1 MQVVQAMNFI
11 IKPDQDIERK
21 VWLARNPRII
31 SRLAEQLDV
40 SPSMVYG
47 VLKGRRRSRRVSA
60 ALAAAGAP
68 GFQES
73 PNARKQSRRKQ
84 PAA

>member
-1 MQVVQAMNFI
+1 MNSHSSA
-11 IKPDQDIERK
+11 DLEVERK

-47 VLKGRRRSRRVSA
+47 VLKGRRRSHRVSA

-68 GFQES
+68 GFKEKR
-73 PNARKQSRRKQ
+73 NAQPKSARRKR
-84 PAA
+84 PA

>member
-1 MQVVQAMNFI
+1 MNFI

-47 VLKGRRRSRRVSA
+47 VLKGRRRSHRVSA

-68 GFQES
+68 GFKEKRNAQPKS
-73 PNARKQSRRKQ
+73 ARKKR
-84 PAA
+84 PA